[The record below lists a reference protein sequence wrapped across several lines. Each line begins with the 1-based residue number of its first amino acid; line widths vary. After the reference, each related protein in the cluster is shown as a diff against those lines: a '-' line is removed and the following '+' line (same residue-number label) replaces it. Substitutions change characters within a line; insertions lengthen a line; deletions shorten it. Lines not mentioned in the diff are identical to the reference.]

1 MFVLPL
7 PYIDMYS
14 QYATTCLILAVKHE
28 VEGGKDG
35 KPGERVLDEKEGGGE
50 RRAGATEREEQELP
64 R

>member
-35 KPGERVLDEKEGGGE
+35 KPGERVLDERRGE
-50 RRAGATEREEQELP
+50 EREEQELP